1 MSPVLKFCQPHNA
14 KSNTYRSRQKLPDI
28 LANIAAL
35 LSRVQAL
42 EIQTK
47 DDARQAIFLLELANG
62 CIRLMVGQTPLNVTT
77 RTTPLA
83 QSARI
88 DLLIAETRREATC
101 LFEPTDL
108 KSWIADDREQS
119 KGTPRSIRTQ
129 AHHEHHGC

>member
-1 MSPVLKFCQPHNA
+1 MSSVLKFRQPHNA
-14 KSNTYRSRQKLPDI
+14 NSKTSPSRQKLPDI

-42 EIQTK
+42 EIQTI
-47 DDARQAIFLLELANG
+47 DDARQAIFILELANG
-62 CIRLMVGQTPLNVTT
+62 CIRVIVGQIPLNETA
-77 RTTPLA
+77 RTTLPA

-108 KSWIADDREQS
+108 KSWIADDRGQS
-119 KGTPRSIRTQ
+119 KGAPRSV
-129 AHHEHHGC
+129 